1 MLLNTII
8 KIMTTTPNLSP
19 VAFWDVDMQT
29 LDYES
34 NARFVIEKVINDGL
48 WGDIQEVMRYYGH
61 NRVKS
66 EVTQVAYL
74 KKKALSFCCAIFE
87 LTPDQFRCYT
97 RQQSNPG
104 PWNY

>member
-1 MLLNTII
+1 
-8 KIMTTTPNLSP
+8 MTTTPNLSP

-48 WGDIQEVMRYYGH
+48 WGDIQEVMRYYGY